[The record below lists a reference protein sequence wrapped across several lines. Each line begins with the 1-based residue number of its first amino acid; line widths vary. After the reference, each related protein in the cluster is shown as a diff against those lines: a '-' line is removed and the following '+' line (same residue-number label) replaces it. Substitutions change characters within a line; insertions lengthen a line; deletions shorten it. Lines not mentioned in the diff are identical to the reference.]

1 MPTFTSI
8 WFVWTHVDLKKLLPL
23 RSQVERNAIHV
34 AGQGGSPDQQ
44 DDENAIREKSGEVD
58 ELPKRLDSLPER
70 AVDEGPGKEKAASQ
84 LKPYLPD
91 VMNAIGDV
99 KHEVTVMEE
108 RGESN
113 KNGVECVFDS
123 LKEFVR
129 WHFSISGGLRNVL
142 PHVNG
147 DVLLEDTLLLIGHDS
162 PELSAVLRIESPACL
177 RVPRIVTRGPRQ
189 ARGERRKDVEESPT
203 YRRDRIKF

>member
-1 MPTFTSI
+1 
-8 WFVWTHVDLKKLLPL
+8 
-23 RSQVERNAIHV
+23 
-34 AGQGGSPDQQ
+34 
-44 DDENAIREKSGEVD
+44 
-58 ELPKRLDSLPER
+58 
-70 AVDEGPGKEKAASQ
+70 
-84 LKPYLPD
+84 
-91 VMNAIGDV
+91 
-99 KHEVTVMEE
+99 MEE

-162 PELSAVLRIESPACL
+162 PELGAVLRIESPACFG
-177 RVPRIVTRGPRQ
+177 VPRIVTRGPRQ

-203 YRRDRIKF
+203 

>member
-1 MPTFTSI
+1 
-8 WFVWTHVDLKKLLPL
+8 
-23 RSQVERNAIHV
+23 
-34 AGQGGSPDQQ
+34 
-44 DDENAIREKSGEVD
+44 
-58 ELPKRLDSLPER
+58 
-70 AVDEGPGKEKAASQ
+70 
-84 LKPYLPD
+84 
-91 VMNAIGDV
+91 MNSRGDV
-99 KHEVTVMEE
+99 KHEVTGMREGVNLN
-108 RGESN
+108 R
-113 KNGVECVFDS
+113 KGVEFVFDS

-162 PELSAVLRIESPACL
+162 PELGAVLRIESPACL